1 MFGIIYNAVYYA
13 VFYAAWSLAGGVL
26 PMFFFFLLSMYLQR
40 ANSSAIVLSVLVIF
54 LLIATVLFVHSTSRR
69 MVNPQSMKFLPDM
82 KPKKLHADFL
92 IFTCSDIFLTGG
104 AAYLCA
110 RTAKSL
116 YVYSRQVE
124 LEHANMFINT
134 IRSGGNTDLSYDWNN
149 GVILASYGSMTL
161 AVVML
166 FLLLYF
172 WRRFFRLALK
182 ISAFTAG
189 YNLSGKEAI
198 DLTEACRW
206 EIFLI
211 SVLVNGGL
219 LAFFPAVLFDGDGW
233 RAGGSGDGGILGFY
247 TRQHRPRHIF
257 LSGIHIR
264 LHHVSAQEL

>member
-1 MFGIIYNAVYYA
+1 
-13 VFYAAWSLAGGVL
+13 
-26 PMFFFFLLSMYLQR
+26 
-40 ANSSAIVLSVLVIF
+40 
-54 LLIATVLFVHSTSRR
+54 
-69 MVNPQSMKFLPDM
+69 
-82 KPKKLHADFL
+82 
-92 IFTCSDIFLTGG
+92 
-104 AAYLCA
+104 
-110 RTAKSL
+110 
-116 YVYSRQVE
+116 
-124 LEHANMFINT
+124 MFINT

-233 RAGGSGDGGILGFY
+233 RAAGAATAAYWVFI
-247 TRQHRPRHIF
+247 HANNRPRHIF

>member
-1 MFGIIYNAVYYA
+1 
-13 VFYAAWSLAGGVL
+13 
-26 PMFFFFLLSMYLQR
+26 
-40 ANSSAIVLSVLVIF
+40 
-54 LLIATVLFVHSTSRR
+54 
-69 MVNPQSMKFLPDM
+69 
-82 KPKKLHADFL
+82 
-92 IFTCSDIFLTGG
+92 
-104 AAYLCA
+104 
-110 RTAKSL
+110 
-116 YVYSRQVE
+116 
-124 LEHANMFINT
+124 
-134 IRSGGNTDLSYDWNN
+134 
-149 GVILASYGSMTL
+149 MTL

-233 RAGGSGDGGILGFY
+233 RAAGAATAAYWVFIHANTALVTSFY
-247 TRQHRPRHIF
+247 QEYTSATPCIRTRIMTERPLCRRYITDD
-257 LSGIHIR
+257 LR
-264 LHHVSAQEL
+264 TN

>member
-1 MFGIIYNAVYYA
+1 
-13 VFYAAWSLAGGVL
+13 
-26 PMFFFFLLSMYLQR
+26 
-40 ANSSAIVLSVLVIF
+40 
-54 LLIATVLFVHSTSRR
+54 
-69 MVNPQSMKFLPDM
+69 MKFLPDM

-233 RAGGSGDGGILGFY
+233 RAAGAATAAYWVFIHANTALVTSFYQEYTSGY
-247 TRQHRPRHIF
+247 TIYPHKNYD
-257 LSGIHIR
+257 
-264 LHHVSAQEL
+264 